1 MIDYYEL
8 FGVPKE
14 VSQDELRAAYRR
26 LAAECHPDRN
36 PENPAAEQVFGEITQ
51 AYDTLS
57 DQGKR
62 KEYDL
67 ARSREPLRN
76 ILESVAEA
84 LEPFA
89 ETMAN
94 VLDAFS
100 PEPSQN
106 RSSCTVCRGSGS
118 VAVSF
123 GPLQILKSCSACA
136 RS

>member
-8 FGVPKE
+8 FGVPPE
-14 VSQDELRAAYRR
+14 ASQDELRSAYRR

-36 PENPAAEQVFGEITQ
+36 PENPEAEQVFREVSE
-51 AYDTLS
+51 AYSVLS

-67 ARSREPLRN
+67 ARMKDPLRG
-76 ILESVAEA
+76 ILASVSEA

-94 VLDAFS
+94 VLDVFS
-100 PEPSQN
+100 PESSQN

-123 GPLQILKSCSACA
+123 GPLQLTKSCSACA

>member
-1 MIDYYEL
+1 MIDYYDM
-8 FGVPKE
+8 FGVPPE
-14 VSQDELRAAYRR
+14 VSQDDLRAAYRR

-36 PENPAAEQVFGEITQ
+36 PENQGADQVFKEITQ
-51 AYDTLS
+51 AYDILA

-67 ARSREPLRN
+67 ARSKDSLRN
-76 ILESVAEA
+76 ILGSVAEA

-94 VLDAFS
+94 VIDIFS
-100 PEPSQN
+100 PAPIQM

-118 VAVSF
+118 VSVSF
-123 GPLQILKSCSACA
+123 GPLQLLKSCSACV
-136 RS
+136 RG